1 MAKLFQVLY
10 DGASRP
16 IIQTP
21 SGRFLSLSEFQLGRW
36 VSYDN
41 EDRDCKVITE
51 VLNWV
56 LVNSPEIIQEW
67 ECGE

>member
-21 SGRFLSLSEFQLGRW
+21 TGRWLSLSEFNDGRW
-36 VSYDN
+36 SSYDN
-41 EDRDCKVITE
+41 EDRDCRLITE
-51 VLNWV
+51 TLNFV
-56 LVNSPEIIQEW
+56 LVNSPELIAKW
-67 ECGE
+67 EYEE

>member
-1 MAKLFQVLY
+1 MKLFEVLY

-21 SGRFLSLSEFQLGRW
+21 SGRFLSLSQFEMGRW
-36 VSYDN
+36 ISYDR
-41 EDRDCKVITE
+41 EDSDCKIIVE

-56 LVNSPEIIQEW
+56 LVNSPEIIAKW
-67 ECGE
+67 EIED